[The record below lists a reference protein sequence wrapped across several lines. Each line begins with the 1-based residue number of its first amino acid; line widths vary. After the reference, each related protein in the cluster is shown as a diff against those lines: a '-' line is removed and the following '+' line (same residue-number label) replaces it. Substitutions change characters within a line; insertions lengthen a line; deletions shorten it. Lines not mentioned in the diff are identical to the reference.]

1 MCHAYT
7 ITSTSIREELRFG
20 RLGNVMSKA
29 LQLDERNSQ
38 TQGLGT
44 FEYDQLILH
53 R

>member
-7 ITSTSIREELRFG
+7 IISTSFREELRFG

-29 LQLDERNSQ
+29 LQLDERNRQ
-38 TQGLGT
+38 TRGFGT
-44 FEYDQLILH
+44 FEYDQLILQ